1 MADEGRPLAVQP
13 LAVRRLINACQSIY
27 ELAGELVASG
37 RPLFWVVGP
46 SSARDG
52 RLLITTDGMKIY
64 VIAEINGRLSWR
76 SLLPASLW
84 EG

>member
-1 MADEGRPLAVQP
+1 MAGEGGRPLAARP
-13 LAVRRLINACQSIY
+13 LAIRRLANRCRTIY
-27 ELAGELVASG
+27 ELAGELVCDG

-64 VIAEINGRLSWR
+64 VIAEIGGRLSWR
-76 SLLPASLW
+76 SLLPSSLW
-84 EG
+84 